1 MIFATRNSNDTFF
14 HLYVAERRASALQFV
29 NGLKFPSSEY
39 TASKGRGIRKF
50 LFFPRHFLLS
60 VNY

>member
-1 MIFATRNSNDTFF
+1 MFVATRNPNDIFF
-14 HLYVAERRASALQFV
+14 NFYVAQRRASALQFV

-50 LFFPRHFLLS
+50 LFFSSHFL
-60 VNY
+60 